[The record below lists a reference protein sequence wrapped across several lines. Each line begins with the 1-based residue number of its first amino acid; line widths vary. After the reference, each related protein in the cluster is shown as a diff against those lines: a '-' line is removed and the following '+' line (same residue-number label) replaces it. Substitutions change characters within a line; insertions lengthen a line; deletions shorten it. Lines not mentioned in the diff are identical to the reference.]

1 MPLYRHW
8 LHLLLLLA
16 ALLAASAA
24 WARPLERRTDWPHE
38 TADLAPDP
46 AVVWGRLDNGMRYV
60 LLPNHT
66 PKDRVS
72 LRLLIDA
79 GSLMEGDD
87 QRGLAHFLEHMAFK
101 GSENMPAGD
110 LVQYLERLGMAF
122 GADTNART
130 SFESTVYI
138 LELPANDA
146 QLIDRSLL
154 VLREKADRLLIPAAE
169 LERERGVVLSE
180 RRLRDTAQFRAVEDN
195 LAFLFPGTRVP
206 ERMPIGLE
214 SVIGHAP
221 RERLLEFYRTYYTPS
236 RTTLVAV
243 GAIDPASFAQAVRKH
258 FDSFRARG
266 ADVPNPELG
275 EIGVRGLETRFHHE
289 PEGRTSIV
297 LQIAR
302 PLPAQPDVH
311 ARRVHEIN
319 LHLAHAIVSR
329 RLATLS
335 MQPGAVFLGGS
346 AHSDEFLDLART
358 GTVML
363 NARPEQWRAALAVG
377 EQELRRALTHGFT
390 AGELDEQRRSLLSEF
405 EERAR
410 AAATRESPDLA
421 DELADT
427 LTEGRVFT
435 SPAQD
440 LAEVK
445 RIMGSVTTESM
456 LQALRGLWAG
466 SGPLVFLAGPL
477 ELDDP
482 EAAIAQAYRAS
493 QAVAVAAPAENAIQE
508 FAYRSFGA
516 TPQVVERRVSD
527 VLEVTQ
533 LRFANNARANL
544 KQTKFEANSV
554 LVAVRF
560 GGGRLELPRDK
571 PGLERLAQ
579 SAFVAGGLEK
589 HSLDELNRIIAGRS
603 VGLGFEV
610 EDDSFVLGG
619 RTTPGDLELQLQLLA
634 AYLVAPGYRD
644 EALERFRK
652 GLPQLYQSL
661 ERTPMGV
668 MQKDVVR
675 FLRSGDPRFGYP
687 EQGVLAVRTLD
698 ELRAAMREALTQ
710 GYLEVSVVGDFD
722 LERAV
727 EAVGKTFGSLPPRA
741 ARKPPFSEAR
751 EVRFPTGRGIT
762 AFPYDTNDP
771 KALSAVYWPTTD
783 FSKISE
789 VRRLF
794 VLAKVL
800 GNRVLERV
808 RNEQGLTYTAQGDHA
823 PSQAFPDYGFLYA
836 IVDAPPDKA
845 RLLVSEIA
853 ALGAALHRDGV
864 TEDELERARNPVV
877 NELKR
882 LLSTNAYLLSAIISG
897 SQEQP
902 EKLKRAA
909 TSLQEISSLTVAD
922 LNEVARKYL
931 RPEAA
936 LPVVVVP
943 RAPAA
948 KKASLLPSAPSR
960 RDLRNPF
967 PASHGAG
974 FPQCARGG
982 VASTEPQLTLS
993 PWQFPAQA
1001 SRACPPG

>member
-1 MPLYRHW
+1 MRYRW
-8 LHLLLLLA
+8 YFLLLLA
-16 ALLAASAA
+16 ALFATDMPSA
-24 WARPLERRTDWPHE
+24 RQLERRTVWPHE
-38 TADLAPDP
+38 TADLVPDP
-46 AVVWGRLDNGMRYV
+46 SVTWGRLDNGMRYV
-60 LLPNHT
+60 LLPNET

-101 GSENMPAGD
+101 GSESMPAGD

-130 SFESTVYI
+130 SFESTVYL
-138 LELPANDA
+138 LELPSNDA
-146 QLIDRSLL
+146 QLIDRSLF
-154 VLREKADRLLIPAAE
+154 VLREKVDGLLIPAAE

-180 RRLRDTAQFRAVEDN
+180 KRMRDTAQTRAIERN

-206 ERMPIGLE
+206 ERMPIGLD
-214 SVIGHAP
+214 SVIGGAP
-221 RERLLEFYRTYYTPS
+221 RERLLEFYRAYYTPS

-243 GAIDPASFAQAVRKH
+243 GAIDPATFAEAVHKH

-266 ADVPNPELG
+266 PEVPNPELG
-275 EIGVRGLETRFHHE
+275 EIRTRGMETRFHYE
-289 PEGRTSIV
+289 RDGRTSIV
-297 LQIAR
+297 LQVAR
-302 PLPAQPDVH
+302 PLSTMPDVH
-311 ARRVHEIN
+311 ARRLHETN

-329 RLATLS
+329 RLATLA
-335 MQPGAVFLGGS
+335 MQPGAAFLGGA
-346 AHSDEFLDLART
+346 AHSDDFLDLART

-390 AGELDEQRRSLLSEF
+390 ASELDEQRRSLLSEF

-410 AAATRESPDLA
+410 AAATRESPELA

-427 LTEGRVFT
+427 LTEGHVFT
-435 SPAQD
+435 NPAQD
-440 LAEVK
+440 LTEVK
-445 RIMGSVTTESM
+445 RIMAEVTPQSA
-456 LQALRGLWAG
+456 LQVMRELWSG

-477 ELDDP
+477 ELDNP
-482 EAAIAQAYRAS
+482 EAAIAQAYRTS
-493 QAVAVAAPAENAIQE
+493 QGVAVSAPAENAIQE
-508 FAYRSFGA
+508 FAYRSFGPA
-516 TPQVVERRVSD
+516 PQVADRRVSE

-533 LRFANNARANL
+533 VRFANNVRANF
-544 KQTKFEANSV
+544 KATRFEANSV

-560 GGGRLELPRDK
+560 GAGRLELPRDK
-571 PGLERLAQ
+571 PGLERLAE

-603 VGLGFEV
+603 VGLGFEI
-610 EDDSFVLGG
+610 EDDSFVLAG

-644 EALERFRK
+644 EALERFRQ
-652 GLPQLYQSL
+652 GLPQLYQGL

-675 FLRSGDPRFGYP
+675 FLRGGDSRFGYP
-687 EQGVLAVRTLD
+687 EQSVLAARNLD
-698 ELRAAMREALTQ
+698 ELRAAMREALSR
-710 GYLEVSVVGDFD
+710 GYLEVCMVGDFV
-722 LERAV
+722 LERALQ
-727 EAVGKTFGSLPPRA
+727 AVGSTFGSLPQRA
-741 ARKPPFSEAR
+741 AAKPPFREAR
-751 EVRFPTGRGIT
+751 EVHFPKGRGIT

-783 FSKISE
+783 FSKVSD

-853 ALGAALHRDGV
+853 ELGEALHRNGV

-877 NELKR
+877 SELKR
-882 LLSTNAYLLSAIISG
+882 LLATNAYLLSAIISG

-902 EKLKRAA
+902 EKLRRAA
-909 TSLQEISSLTVAD
+909 TSLKEVSSLTVAD

-943 RAPAA
+943 RAAA
-948 KKASLLPSAPSR
+948 EKKASLPGAAERYSARMAVTPAPS
-960 RDLRNPF
+960 PP
-967 PASHGAG
+967 PA
-974 FPQCARGG
+974 R
-982 VASTEPQLTLS
+982 
-993 PWQFPAQA
+993 
-1001 SRACPPG
+1001 

>member
-1 MPLYRHW
+1 MPFYRHW

-16 ALLAASAA
+16 ALLATGAASA
-24 WARPLERRTDWPHE
+24 RELERRTAWPHE

-46 AVVWGRLDNGMRYV
+46 EVVWGRLANGMRYV
-60 LLPNHT
+60 LLPNQT
-66 PKDRVS
+66 PRDRVS

-79 GSLMEGDD
+79 GSLMERDE

-130 SFESTVYI
+130 SFESTVYQ

-154 VLREKADRLLIPAAE
+154 VLREKADMLLIPAAE
-169 LERERGVVLSE
+169 VERERGVVLSE
-180 RRLRDTAQFRAVEDN
+180 KRLRDTPQFRAIEKN

-214 SVIGHAP
+214 SVISSAP
-221 RERLLEFYRTYYTPS
+221 RERLADFYRTYYTPS

-243 GAIDPASFAQAVRKH
+243 GGIDPASFAQLVHKH

-266 ADVPNPELG
+266 PDVPNPELG
-275 EIGVRGLETRFHHE
+275 QIGVRALETRFHYE
-289 PEGRTSIV
+289 PDGRTSIV
-297 LQIAR
+297 LQAAR
-302 PLPAQPDVH
+302 PLPAMPDVH
-311 ARRVHEIN
+311 ARRVQEMN
-319 LHLAHAIVSR
+319 LYLAHAIVSR
-329 RLATLS
+329 RLTTLS
-335 MQPGAVFLGGS
+335 MQPGAAFLGAS

-358 GTVML
+358 GALML

-377 EQELRRALTHGFT
+377 EQELRRALTHGF
-390 AGELDEQRRSLLSEF
+390 ASSELDEQHRSLLSEF

-410 AAATRESPDLA
+410 AATTRESPELA
-421 DELADT
+421 DELVDT

-440 LAEVK
+440 LIEVE
-445 RIMGSVTTESM
+445 RIMASVTPESA
-456 LQALRGLWAG
+456 LKALRELWSG
-466 SGPLVFLAGPL
+466 TGPLVFVAGPL
-477 ELDDP
+477 EIENP
-482 EAAIAQAYRAS
+482 EAAIAEAYRAS
-493 QAVAVAAPAENAIQE
+493 RAVAVAAPAENAIQE

-516 TPQVVERRVSD
+516 TPQVVERRVTE
-527 VLEVTQ
+527 VLEVAQ
-533 LRFANNARANL
+533 LRFANDVRVNL
-544 KQTKFEANSV
+544 KPTKFEANSV

-571 PGLERLAQ
+571 PGLEQLAE

-589 HSLDELNRIIAGRS
+589 HSLDELNRIIASRS

-634 AYLVAPGYRD
+634 AYLVAPGYRS
-644 EALERFRK
+644 EALERFRQ

-668 MQKDVVR
+668 MQKEVVR
-675 FLRSGDPRFGYP
+675 FLRGGDPRFGYP
-687 EQGVLAVRTLD
+687 EQSVLAVRTLD
-698 ELRAAMREALTQ
+698 ELRAAMREALSH
-710 GYLEVSVVGDFD
+710 GYLEISVVGDFE

-727 EAVGKTFGSLPPRA
+727 EALGKTFGSLPQRA
-741 ARKPPFSEAR
+741 AAKPPFSKER
-751 EVRFPTGRGIT
+751 DVRFPASRGIT

-771 KALSAVYWPTTD
+771 KALSVVYWPTTD
-783 FSKISE
+783 FSKVSD

-808 RNEQGLTYTAQGDHA
+808 RNVQGLTYTAQGDHA

-845 RLLVSEIA
+845 RMLVSEIA

-877 NELKR
+877 SELKR
-882 LLSTNAYLLSAIISG
+882 LLNTNSYLLSAIISG

-902 EKLKRAA
+902 EKLERAA
-909 TSLQEISSLTVAD
+909 TSLKEVSSLTVAD

-943 RAPAA
+943 RTPAA
-948 KKASLLPSAPSR
+948 KKASLRSIRPTGRAVPSATYSSR
-960 RDLRNPF
+960 VTQG
-967 PASHGAG
+967 PAADS
-974 FPQCARGG
+974 PQRHREIHPNLL
-982 VASTEPQLTLS
+982 VTIDQH
-993 PWQFPAQA
+993 
-1001 SRACPPG
+1001 

>member
-16 ALLAASAA
+16 ALLAGGPSSA
-24 WARPLERRTDWPHE
+24 RELERRTAWPHE
-38 TADLAPDP
+38 TADMAPDP
-46 AVVWGRLDNGMRYV
+46 GVVWGRLANGMRYV
-60 LLPNHT
+60 LLPNQT
-66 PKDRVS
+66 PKERVS

-79 GSLMEGDD
+79 GSLMERDD
-87 QRGLAHFLEHMAFK
+87 QRGLAHFLEHLAFK

-130 SFESTVYI
+130 SFESTVYQ

-146 QLIDRSLL
+146 QLVDRSLF
-154 VLREKADRLLIPAAE
+154 VLREKVDRLLIPTAD

-180 RRLRDTAQFRAVEDN
+180 KRLRNTPQFRAIEKN
-195 LAFLFPGTRVP
+195 LAFLFPGTRIP

-214 SVIGHAP
+214 SVIAGAP
-221 RERLLEFYRTYYTPS
+221 RERLLDFYRTYYTPS
-236 RTTLVAV
+236 RSTLVAA
-243 GAIDPASFAQAVRKH
+243 GDIDPERFAQLVHKH
-258 FDSFRARG
+258 FDSFQARAPE
-266 ADVPNPELG
+266 VPNPQLG
-275 EIGVRGLETRFHHE
+275 EVRPRGLETRFHYE
-289 PEGRTSIV
+289 PDGRTSIV
-297 LQIAR
+297 LQVAQ
-302 PLPAQPDVH
+302 PLPPMPDVH
-311 ARRVHEIN
+311 PRRVQEMN
-319 LHLAHAIVSR
+319 LYLAHAIISR
-329 RLATLS
+329 RLSTLS
-335 MQPGAVFLGGS
+335 MQPGAAFLGGS

-358 GTVML
+358 GTLLL
-363 NARPEQWRAALAVG
+363 NSRPEQWRAALAVG

-390 AGELDEQRRSLLSEF
+390 VGELDEQRRSLLSDF

-410 AAATRESPDLA
+410 AAATRESPELA
-421 DELADT
+421 DELVDI
-427 LTEGRVFT
+427 LSEGRVFT

-440 LAEVK
+440 LVEVQ
-445 RIMGSVTTESM
+445 RILAAVTPESM
-456 LQALRGLWAG
+456 LKALRELWSG
-466 SGPLVFLAGPL
+466 SGPLVFVAGPL
-477 ELDDP
+477 ELENP
-482 EAAIAQAYRAS
+482 EATIAEALRAS

-508 FAYRSFGA
+508 FAYRSFGTA
-516 TPQVVERRVSD
+516 PRVLERRVSD
-527 VLEVTQ
+527 VLQVTQ
-533 LRFANNARANL
+533 LRFGNNVRANL
-544 KQTKFEANSV
+544 KPTKFEANSV

-560 GGGRLELPRDK
+560 GAGRLELPRDK
-571 PGLERLAQ
+571 PGLEQLAE

-610 EDDSFVLGG
+610 EDDAFVLAG

-634 AYLVAPGYRD
+634 AYLVAPGYRG

-675 FLRSGDPRFGYP
+675 FLRGGDPRFGYP
-687 EQGVLAVRTLD
+687 EQSVLAVRTLD
-698 ELRAAMREALTQ
+698 ELRAGMRDALSH
-710 GYLEVSVVGDFD
+710 GYLEISVVGDFE
-722 LERAV
+722 LEQAL
-727 EAVGKTFGSLPPRA
+727 EALGKTFGSLPPRA
-741 ARKPPFSEAR
+741 AAKPAFSEAR
-751 EVRFPTGRGIT
+751 DVRFPASRGIM

-783 FSKISE
+783 FSKVSD

-808 RNEQGLTYTAQGDHA
+808 RNVQGLTYTAQGDHA
-823 PSQAFPDYGFLYA
+823 PSHAFPDYGFLYA

-845 RLLVSEIA
+845 RTLVSEIA
-853 ALGAALHRDGV
+853 ALGAALYRDGV

-877 NELKR
+877 SELKR
-882 LLSTNAYLLSAIISG
+882 LLNTNSYLLSAIISG

-902 EKLKRAA
+902 DKLLRAA
-909 TSLQEISSLTVAD
+909 TSLQEVSALTVAD

-948 KKASLLPSAPSR
+948 KKASLLLPRTGAKVTPSPS
-960 RDLRNPF
+960 PI
-967 PASHGAG
+967 PARWC
-974 FPQCARGG
+974 P
-982 VASTEPQLTLS
+982 
-993 PWQFPAQA
+993 
-1001 SRACPPG
+1001 ACPPG